1 MRENP
6 WSAMKRALID
16 KPKDVQNSFQ
26 RIMVISG
33 MGGSGKTQLAR
44 KFAQNYKFRYQ
55 YICFIDGSSVA
66 SIEEDLVASI
76 LSIDRQ
82 QGQMTLEQ
90 ALQWF
95 VRKQNWL
102 IVFDNVDSPL
112 DIRSFFPQCN
122 HGSILITTRN
132 RTLGQVS
139 PDTHYRLRGMTNEEA
154 KKALLLIALPPGTIA
169 SPLDLKYAQDIV
181 AELGNLPVAIVHAGR
196 FILERNCL
204 AQYLTHFRASR
215 AEMLSRPAHY
225 KVDDYHKSVYAAL
238 ETIRSELSNQSL
250 KALHLF
256 SYFHYTN
263 IPHITIRKATESRY
277 SFEIANYLDRS
288 LESSPAAVLLT
299 DILGNVEKLGEIL
312 IGLQARSLVEMD
324 WVSGQKVIRL
334 HPVVQTWAQDELM
347 FEDAQT
353 YREAVVRILSTCA
366 GKEDRFI
373 HRFLLPHIRK
383 LSPYW
388 SSMHP
393 NDKAAFAAVLWAYSP
408 NRSIQLLEE
417 VHERVKLSSK
427 MDELAYAGLLLK
439 LGKGYYHTGNFH
451 EVESLNKKAVEIRK
465 RILSPLHPD
474 TIKAQC
480 HLGYIYFIM
489 GRYTDARKQHEDVL
503 RRYKQTLGELHPDT
517 ITASAKLALTLAQ
530 LGRLTEAKDLQ
541 EEALRRRT
549 KILTEKHPDTLT
561 SMSNLARTYALLGRH
576 VDAESLR
583 ERVVHLR
590 REVLGEYHMDTIIS
604 EENLAVTYHLQGLYD
619 KARKLQ
625 ESTLQRYQTFL
636 EPSHYQIAIGK
647 SYLAQTYYEL
657 DMLFESETIARQAE
671 EILCHSFAPGNM
683 HYERPKTVL
692 RKIRWKRRMNVLNPI
707 ILWVCMISCASVLF
721 LCRKYTV

>member
-1 MRENP
+1 MSLCRAIHAEGVIDDTGKNTAFVEEVEKLLERLAIPLDTPLSANNPNKTKSKLLLCVSNKTNMGTTYLRNYSTGINVPSNVSIIEALIATFTDSLMRAGTGNSQEEYGSDSSDTNNPTLDAISEAHAVYGSQFNNTCVLNIGKRHGKQAATPANGTVYANELAEFLVGANGDEIKNETASKTEHPGHYFRFCIARRPSQSAHTDASIGDVESTTLAYLEEASISDAVDNCVSKLQAKIEYGLPLPKLTSHFVMRENP
-6 WSAMKRALID
+6 W
-16 KPKDVQNSFQ
+16 
-26 RIMVISG
+26 
-33 MGGSGKTQLAR
+33 
-44 KFAQNYKFRYQ
+44 YQ

-427 MDELAYAGLLLK
+427 MDEGIIIQETFMK
-439 LGKGYYHTGNFH
+439 L
-451 EVESLNKKAVEIRK
+451 SL
-465 RILSPLHPD
+465 
-474 TIKAQC
+474 
-480 HLGYIYFIM
+480 
-489 GRYTDARKQHEDVL
+489 
-503 RRYKQTLGELHPDT
+503 
-517 ITASAKLALTLAQ
+517 
-530 LGRLTEAKDLQ
+530 
-541 EEALRRRT
+541 
-549 KILTEKHPDTLT
+549 
-561 SMSNLARTYALLGRH
+561 
-576 VDAESLR
+576 
-583 ERVVHLR
+583 
-590 REVLGEYHMDTIIS
+590 
-604 EENLAVTYHLQGLYD
+604 
-619 KARKLQ
+619 
-625 ESTLQRYQTFL
+625 
-636 EPSHYQIAIGK
+636 
-647 SYLAQTYYEL
+647 
-657 DMLFESETIARQAE
+657 
-671 EILCHSFAPGNM
+671 
-683 HYERPKTVL
+683 
-692 RKIRWKRRMNVLNPI
+692 
-707 ILWVCMISCASVLF
+707 
-721 LCRKYTV
+721 